1 MTKLFDFSQFN
12 DNSTDAKVILISGN
26 IVYANQAF
34 VCLLGLQDT
43 EGVIGSSVFA
53 FFHSPF
59 KKQELAHL
67 LKAGNGELLSSTQHQ
82 LVRSDNRLVDVEV
95 MSAPF
100 LHNGEIFVQAAI
112 RDLSTFKKREE
123 LLQQSEK
130 LSLVGELASGIV
142 HEIRNPLT
150 AMKGFLQL
158 MRSHSE
164 PEYIEI
170 ILEELKQVEEIAN
183 ELLYFAK
190 PEEAHFTQLNIQDIV
205 KEAVNFSSAQA
216 FKRNINIELEE
227 TLETYIGIT
236 GNKTQLKQ
244 VLLNILKNGT
254 EAIKSN
260 GRISIQLSKD
270 IQQVYIY
277 IRDNGSGISK
287 DNLEKIGQPFFTSK
301 ENGNGLGLMVSF
313 NIIKNHNGTILI
325 DSEEGLGTTFT
336 IILPL
341 ASEQAPPHSP

>member
-12 DNSTDAKVILISGN
+12 DNSTDAKVVLISGN

-34 VCLLGLQDT
+34 VCLLGHQDT

-100 LHNGEIFVQAAI
+100 LHNGEVFVQAAI
-112 RDLSTFKKREE
+112 RDLSTFK
-123 LLQQSEK
+123 
-130 LSLVGELASGIV
+130 
-142 HEIRNPLT
+142 N
-150 AMKGFLQL
+150 
-158 MRSHSE
+158 
-164 PEYIEI
+164 
-170 ILEELKQVEEIAN
+170 
-183 ELLYFAK
+183 
-190 PEEAHFTQLNIQDIV
+190 
-205 KEAVNFSSAQA
+205 
-216 FKRNINIELEE
+216 
-227 TLETYIGIT
+227 
-236 GNKTQLKQ
+236 
-244 VLLNILKNGT
+244 
-254 EAIKSN
+254 N
-260 GRISIQLSKD
+260 GRINIQLSKD
-270 IQQVYIY
+270 NQNVYIY

-287 DNLEKIGQPFFTSK
+287 EDLYKIGKPFFTSK

-341 ASEQAPPHSP
+341 ASEQAPLIHLKGGLVFGTLFSQGYFRYCGCIKKQGISTPSGAQSLPKHLKNGSGR